1 MAEDTGTATIEA
13 PATAP
18 AAPVAPQAEPSAP
31 QEQDNYSAEYAK
43 AFGKDATATPADAPA
58 PSRTRG
64 PDGKFAPKTNEQP
77 DPSKQPET
85 ANATDGPVTLA
96 ELFSAK
102 EITALKRAA
111 GAEGFDELEKLA
123 ASGFPASTIKRFAG
137 LADTALANIA
147 RKWEHG
153 PGSVEQAQ
161 GQQNGDPQQGPTA
174 AQPQQ
179 PAPPQSNPFE
189 PFQLSKEHVEAFD
202 DVYSSD
208 ALSKPMSEVIGG
220 LSAHV
225 SEQLNAVH
233 QFHNKQLDDVRQKF
247 AADLGMVK
255 VYLGRRMFNDT
266 LKDLRQQP
274 GYESLQKFTDEQRD
288 NLEEEVGTL
297 VVALRNRGV
306 DPDEAV
312 RRATV
317 GGIAAILKIN
327 PVHAA
332 QIGLAN
338 TAATVRAGNLVLPE
352 QSTMSPTPLS
362 QEEYEQQAYLLTHRD
377 GLSAEQVKARLGPMK
392 SD

>member
-1 MAEDTGTATIEA
+1 
-13 PATAP
+13 
-18 AAPVAPQAEPSAP
+18 
-31 QEQDNYSAEYAK
+31 
-43 AFGKDATATPADAPA
+43 
-58 PSRTRG
+58 
-64 PDGKFAPKTNEQP
+64 
-77 DPSKQPET
+77 
-85 ANATDGPVTLA
+85 
-96 ELFSAK
+96 
-102 EITALKRAA
+102 
-111 GAEGFDELEKLA
+111 
-123 ASGFPASTIKRFAG
+123 
-137 LADTALANIA
+137 
-147 RKWEHG
+147 
-153 PGSVEQAQ
+153 
-161 GQQNGDPQQGPTA
+161 
-174 AQPQQ
+174 
-179 PAPPQSNPFE
+179 
-189 PFQLSKEHVEAFD
+189 LSKEHVEAFD

-274 GYESLQKFTDEQRD
+274 GYESLQKLTDEQRD

-317 GGIAAILKIN
+317 GAIASMLKIN

-338 TAATVRAGNLVLPE
+338 TAASVRAGNLVLPE

>member
-102 EITALKRAA
+102 ENTALKRAV
-111 GAEGFDELEKLA
+111 GAEGYAELEKLA
-123 ASGFPASTIKRFAG
+123 AAGLPASVIKRAAG
-137 LADTALANIA
+137 IFDVAFGNIA

-161 GQQNGDPQQGPTA
+161 EQQSGDPQQGPTA

-179 PAPPQSNPFE
+179 PAPPQSNPFT
-189 PFQLSKEHVEAFD
+189 PFQMPEADLKAIQEVYGD
-202 DVYSSD
+202 DSL
-208 ALSKPMSEVIGG
+208 AKPFSGVIGG

-247 AADLGMVK
+247 AAELGV
-255 VYLGRRMFNDT
+255 VTQYLGRRAFLDT

-274 GYESLQKFTDEQRD
+274 GYESLNKLTDEQRN

-297 VVALRNRGV
+297 VVALRQRGLE
-306 DPDEAV
+306 PDEAV

-317 GGIAAILKIN
+317 GGITAILKIN